1 MLQVNSLKF
10 SHNIFIRQLTHWA
23 LNEKMIIHSFKFKVQ
38 VNLNYR
44 REWNRANRCLLD
56 FSSQLGMAM
65 NFTESYLQK
74 LWLVHYEYREFDWGA
89 VCKMVPESWMFL
101 RYYKGSCPSIEIV
114 NVPNCCGDGIDWLSF
129 RHVHKDEFWFKLKG
143 SFKFSVEH

>member
-89 VCKMVPESWMFL
+89 VCKMVPESSMFL
-101 RYYKGSCPSIEIV
+101 RYYKGSFPSIEIV
-114 NVPNCCGDGIDWLSF
+114 MCQIAVVIEWLVVISSCTQGWILIQTQRLF
-129 RHVHKDEFWFKLKG
+129 
-143 SFKFSVEH
+143 

>member
-89 VCKMVPESWMFL
+89 VCKRAPESWMFL
-101 RYYKGSCPSIEIV
+101 RYYKGSCPSIEIMMCQIAV
-114 NVPNCCGDGIDWLSF
+114 VIEWLVVISSCTQGWILIQTQRLF
-129 RHVHKDEFWFKLKG
+129 
-143 SFKFSVEH
+143 